1 MLEFEGYQIN
11 DDEFKLMFSNIEV
24 NEGRE
29 IRMGDEKII
38 EAIYNE
44 LNKNMHLSM
53 ARCLMPH

>member
-29 IRMGDEKII
+29 IRMGDEK
-38 EAIYNE
+38 
-44 LNKNMHLSM
+44 LLKLSITN
-53 ARCLMPH
+53 